1 MAKNAVLFYL
11 VAASS
16 SLVLGS
22 QNHAVAQNGIKLLGS
37 TFVRNSANGSS
48 VTQPNTFN
56 SPTISLSCPASGI
69 HAVLSSTPD
78 GSGNVLVDNF
88 IRITVTNGN
97 TMVSGPANVC
107 HGGATEVTPS
117 GAQNNCFNAT
127 YHDAAQGFVGQDL
140 SSYAATGGVPPIDVS
155 SMFVA
160 GTQQARID
168 LVDTGVLLTNA
179 PLYLVTSCTQL
190 GVTGP
195 AMITGNPIPG
205 NGAGPDL
212 LNQDF
217 DFDSTTGQ
225 EVGFTY
231 DLSTSQTNGSL
242 KVTDGTIP
250 TTHDAPLDPALWQSQ
265 YATGTSFATSS
276 CLVHTGELFNG
287 LPACKLYTLTC
298 QVGTGVS
305 AAGALCPVSSLRD
318 EVFSD
323 KFTGPTFLLPD
334 IPGPNGKTYHTGV
347 GILMASEGWMGGPCR
362 FDAAS
367 GLQAD
372 GCPQNLLTNLTVT
385 PAATPLVATTM
396 KRLGLMA
403 LMELSI
409 EDSMDFDG
417 TGTHPNSTFVSAI
430 QVPQDLTTVTILGAH
445 PGAWVNSHA
454 IKAGMV
460 SEPPMLP
467 STIPNSQNFVASP
480 IKSITY
486 GISPASMVPRTKFV
500 VPGDVTL
507 TNPVGCPMPAPQ
519 ATMFAPGTQT
529 LTVAADGA
537 YALHY
542 FAQDC
547 AGTEEL
553 KFNSTG
559 GGGWSTSFY
568 TVLVNVDTVLPVIT
582 SGPTFSVAPTTI
594 GGVPSAFVL
603 GQKVK
608 VSYSCTDD
616 RAGVATCGSASFG
629 APGTLNTGVVTDVV
643 DTLSVGQKT
652 LTVMVTDA
660 AGNIGTPAVV
670 TYNVVGGSDLAVT
683 IGGRSAVQAG
693 GRILYDIA
701 VTNLGPSTAK
711 GVVITDVIPAGTT
724 FVSATLERV
733 AWGSCALKA
742 GTVTCNVGDLQAGA
756 DIGLHIILTVT
767 APSGTVLT
775 DTVSVGSLNP
785 DSNPANNTATRQ
797 TIVH

>member
-1 MAKNAVLFYL
+1 MAKNAVLVYL
-11 VAASS
+11 AAASS
-16 SLVLGS
+16 CLVLGS
-22 QNHAVAQNGIKLLGS
+22 QNHAVAQNGIKILGS
-37 TFVRNSANGSS
+37 TFVRSSTNGSS
-48 VTQPNTFN
+48 VAQPNAFN

-107 HGGATEVTPS
+107 RGGATEVTPS
-117 GAQNNCFNAT
+117 GTQNNCFNAT
-127 YHDAAQGFVGQDL
+127 YHDAAQGLIGQDL

-160 GTQQARID
+160 GTQQAKIE

-205 NGAGPDL
+205 NGAGPNL

-225 EVGFTY
+225 AVGFSY

-242 KVTDGTIP
+242 NVTDGTIP

-298 QVGTGVS
+298 QVGTGVP

-334 IPGPNGKTYHTGV
+334 ILGPNGKTYHTGV
-347 GILMASEGWMGGPCR
+347 GILMASEGWTGGPCA

-372 GCPQNLLTNLTVT
+372 VCPQNLLTNLTVT
-385 PAATPLVATTM
+385 APAAPLVASSM
-396 KRLGLMA
+396 RRLGLMA
-403 LMELSI
+403 LIDLSLD
-409 EDSMDFDG
+409 DSMDFDG
-417 TGTHPNSTFVSAI
+417 TGDHPNSTFVSAA
-430 QVPQDLTTVTILGAH
+430 QVPQDLTTVTIKGTH
-445 PGAWVNSHA
+445 PGGWVNSHV

-460 SEPPMLP
+460 SEPPVLP

-486 GISPASMVPRTKFV
+486 GISPASMIPGTKFA

-507 TNPVGCPMPAPQ
+507 TNPVGCPMPPPQ
-519 ATMFAPGTQT
+519 ATVFAPDAQT
-529 LTVAADGA
+529 LTLATDGA

-553 KFNSTG
+553 KFNPMG

-568 TVLVNVDTVLPVIT
+568 TVLVNVDTVPPVIA

-594 GGVPSAFVL
+594 GGVPNAFVL
-603 GQKVK
+603 GQKVQ
-608 VSYSCTDD
+608 VSYSCMDD
-616 RAGVATCGSASFG
+616 RAGIATCGSATFG

-643 DTLSVGQKT
+643 DTSSVGQKT

-660 AGNIGTPAVV
+660 AGNTGTSAVV
-670 TYNVVGGSDLAVT
+670 TYNVVAGADLAVS
-683 IGGRSAVQAG
+683 IGGRSAVQEG

-701 VTNLGPSTAK
+701 VTNLGSSAAK
-711 GVVITDVIPAGTT
+711 RVVIKDVLPAGTT
-724 FVSATLERV
+724 FVSATLEGNS
-733 AWGSCALKA
+733 WGSCALNT
-742 GTVTCNVGDLQAGA
+742 GTVTCNAGDLPAGA
-756 DIGLHIILTVT
+756 GIGLHIIATAT

-797 TIVH
+797 TVVH